1 MFLLL
6 RSSLLGCI
14 SADAPL
20 VVLTDG
26 TENYQKELQELRVAA
41 QTMVESMGSA
51 EDSGGGLADR
61 LQVVPQ
67 KFASTWLRLLGTV
80 WRKLLDFSSHT
91 GLPRR

>member
-1 MFLLL
+1 MFLGLP
-6 RSSLLGCI
+6 G
-14 SADAPL
+14 AEVPL
-20 VVLTDG
+20 VVLADG
-26 TENYQKELQELRVAA
+26 TEGHQKELQELRVAA

-80 WRKLLDFSSHT
+80 WRKLLGFSSHT
-91 GLPRR
+91 GLQRR